1 MKIVQTPEI
10 TIYQGLA
17 ADWTPAEGERVDVV
31 VTNPYGY
38 LPVSLE
44 RMPMLIHQWIHR
56 KAQAELWARTPLPHL
71 VSLWNH
77 GKEAFWTKAGIRRI
91 WCGRCSGRSS
101 SRGRPC
107 GTGSVEEGLSPRCA
121 GKWGPST
128 SGWSN
133 CPDTSKSRKRIWVSH
148 DIVSGRQGSNSQF
161 ALSELPSPAAFRFR
175 RTLPRASHT
184 AGTSWW
190 GVYGGQCH
198 FSMP

>member
-71 VSLWNH
+71 VSLWNR
-77 GKEAFWTKAGIRRI
+77 GREAFWTNTLWPGSPVVDLSIYVPEPEGWYPEDLVRALLGAFVQPGQTVFDGFM
-91 WCGRCSGRSS
+91 GR
-101 SRGRPC
+101 
-107 GTGSVEEGLSPRCA
+107 GTVAKIAREMGVNYIGVE
-121 GKWGPST
+121 
-128 SGWSN
+128 
-133 CPDTSKSRKRIWVSH
+133 
-148 DIVSGRQGSNSQF
+148 Q
-161 ALSELPSPAAFRFR
+161 
-175 RTLPRASHT
+175 LPRHVAL
-184 AGTSWW
+184 AREYL
-190 GVYGGQCH
+190 GV
-198 FSMP
+198 